1 MLIAMLGPINDG
13 LSAQIGILS
22 HNKFPIKLKFM
33 ASN

>member
-1 MLIAMLGPINDG
+1 MLIAMLGPIYAG

-22 HNKFPIKLKFM
+22 HNKLPTKLKFM